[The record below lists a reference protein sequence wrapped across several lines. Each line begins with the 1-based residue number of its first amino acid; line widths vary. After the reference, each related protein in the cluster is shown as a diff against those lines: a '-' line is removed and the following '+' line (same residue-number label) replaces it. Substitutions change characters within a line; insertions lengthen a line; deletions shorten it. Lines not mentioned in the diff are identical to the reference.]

1 MFEVPRRGPRAWL
14 LPLIAL
20 TLTAGTGAALG
31 LRSVTPATPAA
42 AAEAP
47 PARPPLTAEA
57 ELPLLGARLEAAA
70 ARGFMG
76 GVLVAR
82 GDEVLFRQVYG
93 PADVRT
99 GAPLKLDSRFLLASV
114 SKQFTAAAILRLQDE
129 GVLKVSDPVCRWIQP
144 CPAAW
149 ADIRLEHLLTHTSGI
164 PDLMARPG
172 WGLARVTPKTLSEL
186 TSDSARYGLQFQPGE
201 KVRYDNAAYNLLA
214 DVVER
219 ASGRPYMAFLEEAF
233 FRPLNLNIG
242 YGEGPVAADVVTG
255 HARFPAG
262 LTPQTEPNL
271 SIVIGAGALAGD
283 LDDLFLWTRALH
295 DGRVLSDASHAAMTS
310 GHVVA
315 SAARGRE
322 WGYGVSVSELGS
334 RVSPEVPGRQIYHTG
349 SWSGFRN
356 LVTYHPESEVTVVV
370 LTNNYHQRDEVLL
383 ITQQA
388 LAETLGLPIPGFR

>member
-14 LPLIAL
+14 LPLLAL
-20 TLTAGTGAALG
+20 VVTAGTGAALG

-57 ELPLLGARLEAAA
+57 ELPLLAARLETAA

-99 GAPLKLDSRFLLASV
+99 GERLKLDSRFLLASV

-144 CPAAW
+144 CPTAW
-149 ADIRLEHLLTHTSGI
+149 AGIRLEHLLTHTSGI

-172 WGLARVTPKTLSEL
+172 WGQARITPKALRQL
-186 TSDSARYGLQFQPGE
+186 TAESAAYGLQFAPGE
-201 KVRYDNAAYNLLA
+201 NVRYDNAAYNLLA

-242 YGEGPVAADVVTG
+242 YGEGLTAQDVVTG

-262 LTPQTEPNL
+262 LTPQTQPNL

-283 LDDLFLWTRALH
+283 LDDLFVWTRALH
-295 DGRVLSDASHAAMTS
+295 DGHVLSRASHAAMTS
-310 GHVVA
+310 GHV
-315 SAARGRE
+315 SAGPTRRRD
-322 WGYGVSVSELGS
+322 WGYGLAIGELGS
-334 RVSPEVPGRQIYHTG
+334 RVSPEVPGQQIYHTG

-356 LVTYHPESEVTVVV
+356 LVTYHPGSEVTVVV
-370 LTNNYHQRDEVLL
+370 LTNNYHQRDDVLL

-388 LAETLGLPIPGFR
+388 LAETLGLPVPGFR

>member
-20 TLTAGTGAALG
+20 GLTAAAGAALG
-31 LRSVTPATPAA
+31 VRSVTPATPAA

-47 PARPPLTAEA
+47 PTRPPLTAETD
-57 ELPLLGARLEAAA
+57 LPLLAARMEAAA
-70 ARGFMG
+70 SRGFMG

-99 GAPLKLDSRFLLASV
+99 GEPLKLDSRFLLASV

-129 GVLKVSDPVCRWIQP
+129 SVLKVSDPVCRWIQP
-144 CPAAW
+144 CPDAW
-149 ADIRLEHLLTHTSGI
+149 AAVRLEHLLTHTSGI

-172 WGLARVTPKTLSEL
+172 WGQARVTPKTLRQL
-186 TSDSARYGLQFQPGE
+186 TAESAAYGLQFTPGE
-201 KVRYDNAAYNLLA
+201 KVRYDNAAFNLLA

-219 ASGRPYMAFLEEAF
+219 ASGQSYFSFLDAAF
-233 FRPLNLNIG
+233 FRPLNLNLG
-242 YGEGPVAADVVTG
+242 YGEGSADVVTG
-255 HARFPAG
+255 HATFPAG

-271 SIVIGAGALAGD
+271 SIVVGAGALAGD

-295 DGRVLSDASHAAMTS
+295 GGRVLKPETYAAMTS
-310 GHVVA
+310 GHV
-315 SAARGRE
+315 AAPGARPRE
-322 WGYGVSVSELGS
+322 WGYGLAVSELGA
-334 RVSPEVPGRQIYHTG
+334 RVSPAIPGRQVYHTG

-356 LVTYHPESEVTVVV
+356 LVTYHPDSEVTVVV

-383 ITQQA
+383 ISQQA
-388 LAETLGLPIPGFR
+388 LAEATGRPIPGFS

>member
-20 TLTAGTGAALG
+20 VVTAGTGAALG

-57 ELPLLGARLEAAA
+57 ELPLLAARLEAAA

-99 GAPLKLDSRFLLASV
+99 GETLKLDSRFLLASV

-149 ADIRLEHLLTHTSGI
+149 TEIRLEHLLTHTSGI

-172 WGLARVTPKTLSEL
+172 WGQARVTPKTLRQL
-186 TSDSARYGLQFQPGE
+186 TAESAAYGLQFAPGE

-219 ASGRPYMAFLEEAF
+219 ASGRPYLAFLEEAF

-242 YGEGPVAADVVTG
+242 YGEGPTAGDVVTG

-262 LTPQTEPNL
+262 LTPQIQPNL

-283 LDDLFLWTRALH
+283 LDDLFVWTRALH
-295 DGRVLSDASHAAMTS
+295 NGRVLRSESHAAMTS
-310 GHVVA
+310 GHVAA
-315 SAARGRE
+315 SGSRRRE
-322 WGYGVSVSELGS
+322 WGYGLAVSELGS
-334 RVSPEVPGRQIYHTG
+334 RVSPEVPGQQIYHTG

-356 LVTYHPESEVTVVV
+356 LVTYHPGSEVTVVV

-388 LAETLGLPIPGFR
+388 LAETLGLPVPGFR

>member
-1 MFEVPRRGPRAWL
+1 MFEVPRRGRRTWL

-20 TLTAGTGAALG
+20 AVMAATGTALG
-31 LRSVTPATPAA
+31 LRSVTPATTAA
-42 AAEAP
+42 AAVAP
-47 PARPPLTAEA
+47 LARPPLTAEA
-57 ELPLLGARLEAAA
+57 ELPFLAARLETVA

-82 GDEVLFRQVYG
+82 GDQVLFRQVYG
-93 PADVRT
+93 LADVRT
-99 GAPLKLDSRFLLASV
+99 GETLKLDSRFLLASV

-129 GVLKVSDPVCRWIQP
+129 GVLKVNDPVCRWIQP

-149 ADIRLEHLLTHTSGI
+149 AEVRLDHLLTHTSGI

-172 WGLARVTPKTLSEL
+172 WGQARVTPRALRQL
-186 TSDSARYGLQFQPGE
+186 TADSATYGLQFAPGE
-201 KVRYDNAAYNLLA
+201 RVRYDNAAYNLLA

-242 YGEGPVAADVVTG
+242 YGEGEAARDVVTG
-255 HARFPAG
+255 HALFPAG
-262 LTPQTEPNL
+262 LTPQTRPNL
-271 SIVIGAGALAGD
+271 SIVVGAGAMAGD
-283 LDDLFLWTRALH
+283 LDDMFIWTRALH
-295 DGRVLSDASHAAMTS
+295 DGRVLSRDSHAAMTS
-310 GHVVA
+310 GHV
-315 SAARGRE
+315 SAGTMRRRD
-322 WGYGVSVSELGS
+322 WGYGLAIGELGS
-334 RVSPEVPGRQIYHTG
+334 RVSPAVPGQQIYHTG

-356 LVTYHPESEVTVVV
+356 LVTYHPDSEVTVVV
-370 LTNNYHQRDEVLL
+370 LTNSYHQRDEVLL